1 MPGKFRSPVAH
12 SSLIRAFVLAALAAA
27 LVVPA
32 HAGASLSTLYNDYTK
47 DGSIDG
53 CDYSSSDLN
62 GAIGDI
68 PTDVAQYDPRFKDAL
83 NNALSDKCGSGGSNA
98 VSEQAPGAGGKNG
111 KSADGSPAPV
121 PSEAP
126 AVPDGTSADISSDRG
141 FPAALIVL
149 GGLIAAI
156 LLGTGA
162 VALARNSGWRPLGSL
177 GGTLSDYYWGLRDHL
192 GR

>member
-1 MPGKFRSPVAH
+1 MPGRFTQLLA
-12 SSLIRAFVLAALAAA
+12 LAALAVA
-27 LVVPA
+27 LAVPA
-32 HAGASLSTLYNDYTK
+32 HASAGLSGLYNDYTK

-53 CDYSSSDLN
+53 CDYSSQDLN
-62 GAIGDI
+62 GAIGNI

-98 VSEQAPGAGGKNG
+98 LTAGGAAG
-111 KSADGSPAPV
+111 KGKKGKTATDGSL
-121 PSEAP
+121 AP
-126 AVPDGTSADISSDRG
+126 AATPDAESSSTGADISSDRG

-156 LLGTGA
+156 LIGTGF
-162 VALARNSGWRPLGSL
+162 VALSRNAGWRPLSGFRDTISE
-177 GGTLSDYYWGLRDHL
+177 YYWGLRDHL